1 VISPKDISAVSS
13 KSFEDTVD
21 AIEQL
26 TAEHGFRVLHVHD
39 IQTTLK
45 EKGFDLPP
53 FKIIEICNAKYA
65 HALLTTH
72 RGVGLLL
79 PCKIN
84 VYVDDERNVIV
95 SGVRPTA
102 IQDFFLG
109 IDLGTIPQ
117 DVEIVMK
124 SIIERAIR
132 Q

>member
-1 VISPKDISAVSS
+1 MDISAVSS
-13 KSFEDTVD
+13 KSFDETVN

-26 TAEHGFRVLHVHD
+26 TPEHGFRVLHVHD
-39 IQTTLK
+39 IQASLK

-53 FKIIEICNAKYA
+53 FKIVEMCNAKYA
-65 HALLTTH
+65 HALLTAH
-72 RGVGLLL
+72 RRVGLML

-84 VYVDDERNVIV
+84 VYIDDEKNVIV
-95 SGVRPTA
+95 SGVRPTV
-102 IQDFFLG
+102 IQEFFQG

-117 DVEIVMK
+117 DVEVVMK